1 MAYKTEREIEG
12 DADAAAIG
20 DSEAFVRIVN
30 AMLNDLDWETRA
42 LCAFALLDRV
52 PMWTTG
58 QLVILLEGLTL
69 TLDLNAPNGL
79 LRRVLF
85 LTGIVVAAELSSR
98 SGGGKPKFSR
108 N

>member
-1 MAYKTEREIEG
+1 MSYKNERDIEQ

-20 DSEAFVRIVN
+20 DSAAFVRLVN
-30 AMLNDLDWETRA
+30 GMLNDLDWETRA

-52 PMWTTG
+52 PMWKTG
-58 QLVILLEGLTL
+58 QLVIILEGITL
-69 TLDLNAPNGL
+69 TLDLQEPKGL

-85 LTGIVVAAELSSR
+85 LTGIVVSAELTSR
-98 SGGGKPKFSR
+98 SSGKPKFSR